1 MSDTLVLN
9 ADGAPVSFLPI
20 STVDWQEAIR
30 YMVLDKAHVLAW
42 HDNWIVH
49 SANWETPVPS
59 IIMLRD
65 YMKAKSTV
73 RFSRS
78 NVYLRDSYV
87 CAYCEKPLQKKD
99 CTLDHVMPVS
109 KGGKTTFDNTVT
121 ACGTCN
127 ANKGAST
134 KMKPR
139 YKPYKP
145 DFYELVNKRK
155 KLPFNVKHESW
166 LEYLA

>member
-1 MSDTLVLN
+1 MPAVRDVAARVDTIIQEQIDIITKILIEKPKTIGNMRN
-9 ADGAPVSFLPI
+9 AILD
-20 STVDWQEAIR
+20 IR
-30 YMVLDKAHVLAW
+30 D
-42 HDNWIVH
+42 
-49 SANWETPVPS
+49 S
-59 IIMLRD
+59 IIMLKD

-78 NVYLRDSYV
+78 NVYLRDSYI
-87 CAYCEKPLQKKD
+87 CAYCEKHLQKKD

-155 KLPFNVKHESW
+155 KQGFDNVRFKEW
-166 LEYLA
+166 LQFIQ